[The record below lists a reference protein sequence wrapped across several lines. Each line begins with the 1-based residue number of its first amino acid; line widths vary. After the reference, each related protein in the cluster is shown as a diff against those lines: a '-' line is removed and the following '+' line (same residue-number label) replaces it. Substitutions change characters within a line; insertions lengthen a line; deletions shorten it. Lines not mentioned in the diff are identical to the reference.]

1 MNKTVNI
8 NLGGIFFHIDEVAY
22 QKLKRYIDAIRRSLS
37 DDPKGRDE
45 IISDIELRIGE
56 LLSERV
62 KDVRQVV
69 SEADIEEVIGVM
81 GQPEDYLV
89 DEELFTE
96 ETKRSYSRSTRREK
110 TSGKKLFRDGD
121 DKFLGGVASG
131 IAYYFDVDVIWVRIA
146 ILVTVFAGFGSGL
159 LIYIIMWILLPE
171 AKTTTD
177 KLQMEGEPVNISNIE
192 KRVRAEFEDASNMV
206 RDAANEVS
214 TKVKEGMGNVSDSLK
229 KKRVSSNTTKS
240 GIQEFIEVIGGIIV
254 TFFKII
260 GKFIGIILVL
270 AAVVSLIAL
279 IISLF
284 TAGAVD
290 FMGIEGVFDEDF
302 YVMNP
307 LGISGWLIS
316 LLALVLGGI
325 PLLMLFFL
333 GLFIISGDSKTISRT
348 GKFVLLGVWLIALLS
363 TIYIGL
369 RQGAEFA
376 REGTVREMKD
386 INLTDIDTLS
396 IKMIDDNNFSRSETM
411 HSKFGFRYVYDE
423 NDERKFYFTDV
434 RFEVRVSDS
443 TETYVKIRKRGQG
456 RNRNKA
462 KENAKR
468 IDYDFK
474 LTGNKLLLNNYFLTD
489 SKFSFIDKKLEVII
503 YVPKD
508 KVVQFDESTKNF
520 ISYKMRTTNNMYNR
534 NMADQQFLM
543 TDEGLKCLD
552 CSESESKESE
562 NEWKYEDN
570 SSVNEDDDKK
580 EDETNREDEKREE
593 VINEKDSISTVEKD
607 SVSTEVT
614 DNYILMKRIKK

>member
-376 REGTVREMKD
+376 REGTVTEMKD

>member
-1 MNKTVNI
+1 
-8 NLGGIFFHIDEVAY
+8 
-22 QKLKRYIDAIRRSLS
+22 
-37 DDPKGRDE
+37 
-45 IISDIELRIGE
+45 
-56 LLSERV
+56 
-62 KDVRQVV
+62 
-69 SEADIEEVIGVM
+69 
-81 GQPEDYLV
+81 
-89 DEELFTE
+89 
-96 ETKRSYSRSTRREK
+96 
-110 TSGKKLFRDGD
+110 
-121 DKFLGGVASG
+121 
-131 IAYYFDVDVIWVRIA
+131 
-146 ILVTVFAGFGSGL
+146 
-159 LIYIIMWILLPE
+159 MWILLPE

-376 REGTVREMKD
+376 REGTVTEMKD

>member
-69 SEADIEEVIGVM
+69 SESDIDEVIGVM

-96 ETKRSYSRSTRREK
+96 ETKRSYRSSSSRNK

-131 IAYYFDVDVIWVRIA
+131 IAYYFDVDVIWIRIA
-146 ILVTVFAGFGSGL
+146 LIVAVFAGFGSGL
-159 LIYIIMWILLPE
+159 LIYIILWILLPE
-171 AKTTTD
+171 AKTTAD

-192 KRVRAEFEDASNMV
+192 KRVRAEFEDASSRV

-214 TKVKEGMGNVSDSLK
+214 TKVKEGMDNVSDSLK
-229 KKRVSSNTTKS
+229 KKRVSSSSAKS
-240 GIQEFIEVIGGIIV
+240 GIQEFVEVIGNIIV

-270 AAVVSLIAL
+270 TAVVALIAL

-290 FMGIEGVFDEDF
+290 FMGFEGFFDEDF
-302 YVMNP
+302 YIMNP

-348 GKFVLLGVWLIALLS
+348 GKFVLLGIWLIALLS
-363 TIYIGL
+363 TIYLGL

-376 REGTVREMKD
+376 REGTVTEQKD
-386 INLTDIDTLS
+386 MNLIDSDTLN
-396 IKMIDDNNFSRSETM
+396 IKVIDDRNFSGGDSM

-423 NDERKFYFTDV
+423 NDDRKFYYTDV
-434 RFEVRVSDS
+434 RFDVRVSDS
-443 TETYVKIRKRGQG
+443 TETYLKVRKRGQG

-462 KENAKR
+462 KENARR
-468 IDYDFK
+468 IHYDFK
-474 LTGNKLLLNNYFLTD
+474 IKDNNLLLNDYFLTD
-489 SKFSFIDKKLEVII
+489 TRFSFIDKKLEVII
-503 YVPKD
+503 YVPKS
-508 KVVQFDESTKNF
+508 KVVRFDESTKNF
-520 ISYKMRTTNNMYNR
+520 ISYRIRTSNNMYNR
-534 NMADQQFLM
+534 NMADQLFVM
-543 TDEGLKCLD
+543 TEDGLKCLD
-552 CSESESKESE
+552 CEKNESE

-570 SSVNEDDDKK
+570 SDVNNDDDDDDSDNDNEKEVEVKK
-580 EDETNREDEKREE
+580 EAPQSEE
-593 VINEKDSISTVEKD
+593 VQSVKD
-607 SVSTEVT
+607 SVTIDT
-614 DNYILMKRIKK
+614 IN